1 MDAKISGKIN
11 GWIFAK
17 VCMGSGGHQDNVFHE
32 AVQYCDW
39 AKEYGNDDEIY
50 VALIDTDLDWFAT
63 IKDTYKK
70 HKNILIVNHVEFQEW
85 MLKTDS

>member
-1 MDAKISGKIN
+1 MNGKMN

-39 AKEYGNDDEIY
+39 VKEYGKKDEIY

-63 IKDTYKK
+63 IKETYKRQE
-70 HKNILIVNHVEFQEW
+70 NILIVDHIEFQEW
-85 MLKTDS
+85 MINYKDE